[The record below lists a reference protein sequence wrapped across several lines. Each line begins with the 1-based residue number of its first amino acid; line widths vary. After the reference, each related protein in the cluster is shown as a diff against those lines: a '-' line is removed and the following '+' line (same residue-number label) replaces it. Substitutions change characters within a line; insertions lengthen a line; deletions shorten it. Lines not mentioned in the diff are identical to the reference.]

1 MREALKAAAAYFCT
15 TFAAGFLLGT
25 LRTLLVEPK
34 TGALGAVALELP
46 LMLAV
51 SWIACGWALRRFD
64 VGSGFSPRLAMGLVA
79 LALLLVAE
87 LWVSTALAGRS
98 LGEHLALYLT
108 TPALLGLTAQLAYAV
123 FPLVRLR

>member
-25 LRTLLVEPK
+25 MRTLLVEPK

-51 SWIACGWALRRFD
+51 SWIACGWALRRFE
-64 VGSGFSPRLAMGLVA
+64 VESGFSPRLVMGLVA

-108 TPALLGLTAQLAYAV
+108 APALLGLTAQLAYAV